1 MKSYNYAVIKNN
13 YPELER
19 ETVIDPIT
27 GNKYNSKKKYAII
40 VKGVFKDGSEG
51 IYFIKY
57 GNDLEKLQS
66 MAKGYRSWYS
76 YPLGV
81 AKHINGNIVE
91 LD

>member
-1 MKSYNYAVIKNN
+1 MKNYNYAIIKNN

-19 ETVIDPIT
+19 ETVLDPIT

-57 GNDLEKLQS
+57 DNNLEKLHN
-66 MAKGYRSWYS
+66 MAKGYKSWYN
-76 YPLGV
+76 YPLDL